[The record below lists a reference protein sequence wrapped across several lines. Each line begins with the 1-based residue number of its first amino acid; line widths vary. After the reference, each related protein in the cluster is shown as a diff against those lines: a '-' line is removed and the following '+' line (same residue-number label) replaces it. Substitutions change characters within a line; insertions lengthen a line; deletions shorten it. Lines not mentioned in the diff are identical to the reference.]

1 MQNKIKILHIQETI
15 GSGGVERRRL
25 SLAKLLDKNTF
36 DQKFICTFAIGNIPD
51 EIRAEGFEVIPIGQL
66 KSPFDWKQHRKV
78 QKIIEDYQPDII
90 HGAVFEGV
98 TMAAINGWLKKVS
111 IIIIEE
117 TSDPQNRSWKGNLLM
132 KLFSKLA
139 DKVVGVS
146 EGVTEGYLKEKLQ
159 IPTKKVVL
167 VNNGVANPRK
177 VSQEEIVN
185 IKKHWGLSEND
196 FVIGSTGRMNQDS
209 HKRFSDLIN
218 AFEIFARGKQNVKL
232 LLVGDG
238 KEKLSYEKLVS
249 TLNISNK
256 VIFCG
261 YQSDVTLF
269 YQMMDVFSLV
279 SAREAFGLVLAEAM
293 LNKLPVVATRVGG
306 MKFIVEDQQT
316 GFLVEPFQIE
326 AIAEKLEY
334 FYQYPDQRVQM
345 GENGYEK
352 ALNNYTEEVY
362 VNNIENLYVKLIKNV
377 PQ

>member
-1 MQNKIKILHIQETI
+1 MTKKIKILHIQETI

-25 SLAKLLDKNTF
+25 SLAKHLDKNIF
-36 DQKFICTFAIGNIPD
+36 DQKFVCTNVAGNIPD

-185 IKKHWGLSEND
+185 IKKHWGLSESD

-377 PQ
+377 QQ